1 MNQLIITSP
10 DEEQAVYQLK
20 LADGTLV
27 DIASVNHDDHG
38 WDGMDAVGKAVEK
51 IATALGCAIVHC
63 DSDTVD

>member
-20 LADGTLV
+20 LADGTVV

-38 WDGMDAVGKAVEK
+38 WDGMEAVGKAVEK
-51 IATALGCAIVHC
+51 MASVLGLAIVHC
-63 DSDTVD
+63 DSDAVD